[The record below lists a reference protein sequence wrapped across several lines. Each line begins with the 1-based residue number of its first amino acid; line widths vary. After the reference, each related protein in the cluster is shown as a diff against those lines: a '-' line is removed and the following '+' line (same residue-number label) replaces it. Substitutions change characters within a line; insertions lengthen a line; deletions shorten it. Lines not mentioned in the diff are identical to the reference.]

1 MKRNIFLPALLL
13 AGLLVLSGCAAM
25 LERSHVSSTAHVDY
39 AVENDDES
47 ILRAETY
54 QGLVNSLRYF
64 IDEHRSGGVIRLY
77 NYAGDVESDLTA
89 AREEVL
95 QEPVGAFAVGAL
107 NYDSTR
113 ILTYYEV
120 KLTIRYTRTAREV
133 EAIPEVF
140 GLSGVQ
146 QELSRLVTERQRSAV
161 FMASYFSGDGGM
173 MEELFVEGIY
183 NAPALFCYPA
193 EPEADLD
200 YEISFYPETGT
211 RRIVEVTV
219 NWPDSDRQAA
229 RRVEKLEQAASAL
242 LEATPPEGEGYTV
255 EELAAI
261 VRNAQS
267 GEDDPSREDAQGG
280 KDVRGSNLPLD
291 VLSGEAASDLGLL
304 LAMEY
309 LCHQCGIEAVMAWG
323 EGPRKC
329 WLIVST
335 PGGYRHL
342 PVDCLYVPVEDP
354 DGEEPD
360 GDPDGEQETSFAL
373 YTDREMTGLGYRWT
387 ASLYPACEEPEPPAE
402 TQTPEETESPE
413 ETEPS

>member
-1 MKRNIFLPALLL
+1 MKRIIPLPALLL
-13 AGLLVLSGCAAM
+13 AAALSLSGCAAM

-39 AVENDDES
+39 AVVDDDES

-77 NYAGDVESDLTA
+77 NYTGDVESDLSA
-89 AREEVL
+89 ARDEAL

-107 NYDSTR
+107 SYDSTR

-120 KLTIRYTRTAREV
+120 KLTISYTRTAREV

-140 GLSGVQ
+140 GVSGVQ
-146 QELSRLVTERQRSAV
+146 QEFSRLVTERQGTAV

-173 MEELFVEGIY
+173 VERLFVESIY

-193 EPEADLD
+193 GPEADLD
-200 YEISFYPETGT
+200 YEISLYPETGT

-219 NWPDSDRQAA
+219 GWRDSDREAA
-229 RRVEKLEQAASAL
+229 RRVMELEQTASAL
-242 LEATPPEGEGYTV
+242 LEANPPEGESYTV
-255 EELAAI
+255 EELVEL
-261 VRNAQS
+261 VRNVH
-267 GEDDPSREDAQGG
+267 GGEDAQGA
-280 KDVRGSNLPLD
+280 SLPQD

-304 LAMEY
+304 MAMEY
-309 LCHQCGIEAVMAWG
+309 LCRQCGIDAVMAWG
-323 EGPRKC
+323 EGPRQS

-335 PGGYRHL
+335 PDGYRHL
-342 PVDCLYVPVEDP
+342 LVDCLYAPKEDPEGGDP

-360 GDPDGEQETSFAL
+360 GEEPEYLFAL
-373 YTDREMTGLGYRWT
+373 YTDREMTELGYTWQM
-387 ASLYPACEEPEPPAE
+387 SLYPACAEPEPSAE
-402 TQTPEETESPE
+402 PELS
-413 ETEPS
+413 

>member
-1 MKRNIFLPALLL
+1 MKRIIPMLALLL
-13 AGLLVLSGCAAM
+13 AVSLALPGCAAM

-39 AVENDDES
+39 AVEDDDES

-77 NYAGDVESDLTA
+77 NYTGDVETDLTA
-89 AREEVL
+89 ARDEVL

-120 KLTIRYTRTAREV
+120 KLTISYIRTAREV

-173 MEELFVEGIY
+173 VERLLAESIY
-183 NAPALFCYPA
+183 NAPALFCYPGG
-193 EPEADLD
+193 PEADLD
-200 YEISFYPETGT
+200 YEISLYPETGT
-211 RRIVEVTV
+211 RRIVEIAV
-219 NWPDSDRQAA
+219 NWRDSDREAA
-229 RRVEKLEQAASAL
+229 QRVDELEQTASAL
-242 LEATPPEGEGYTV
+242 LEANPPAGESYTV
-255 EELAAI
+255 EELMAL
-261 VRNAQS
+261 VRSAH
-267 GEDDPSREDAQGG
+267 GGEDAQGT
-280 KDVRGSNLPLD
+280 NLPQD
-291 VLSGEAASDLGLL
+291 VLSGETASDLGLL
-304 LAMEY
+304 MAMEY

-323 EGPRKC
+323 EGPQQS

-335 PGGYRHL
+335 PDGYRHL
-342 PVDCLYVPVEDP
+342 LADSLYAGPDDP
-354 DGEEPD
+354 DGEEPEVE
-360 GDPDGEQETSFAL
+360 GPEVEEPEIPTML
-373 YTDREMTGLGYRWT
+373 YTDREMTEMGYQWP
-387 ASLYPACEEPEPPAE
+387 ASLYPACVKLEPPDEMEPLGAPEPL
-402 TQTPEETESPE
+402 
-413 ETEPS
+413 